1 MLHMKLKTELFIREC
16 LCVVC
21 LNDAELNINLT
32 YQYAKKLHCYNY
44 WNYVGLSLAISRR
57 SSRRKSEIGTST
69 LVRALPVV
77 KK

>member
-1 MLHMKLKTELFIREC
+1 MLFVYDTELK
-16 LCVVC
+16 
-21 LNDAELNINLT
+21 INLT

-69 LVRALPVV
+69 LGSTLGSTEPYPYM
-77 KK
+77 